1 MWIRRLEY
9 GSARQDFEAFG
20 RGMTL
25 RTQRTD
31 LIGAFRLLPFVFE
44 LTDEAATAHMA
55 EDRPRS
61 A

>member
-9 GSARQDFEAFG
+9 GSARQDFEAFC
-20 RGMTL
+20 RRMTL
-25 RTQRTD
+25 RTESPD

-44 LTDEAATAHMA
+44 LTDEATPAHMT
-55 EDRPRS
+55 ENRPRP

>member
-9 GSARQDFEAFG
+9 GSAGQDFEAFC
-20 RGMTL
+20 RGVTL
-25 RTQRTD
+25 RTERPD

-44 LTDEAATAHMA
+44 LTDETASADMA
-55 EDRPRS
+55 EDGPQS